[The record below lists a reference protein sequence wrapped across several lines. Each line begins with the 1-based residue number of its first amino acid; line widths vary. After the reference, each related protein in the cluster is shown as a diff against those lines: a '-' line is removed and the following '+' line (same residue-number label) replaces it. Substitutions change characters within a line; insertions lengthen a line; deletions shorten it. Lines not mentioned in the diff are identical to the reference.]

1 MFKNL
6 IKALKGL
13 WEAFLNLFRSPIK
26 TAENKIKELKEL
38 QAKSNESLG
47 NMKALTISTKREL
60 EKQFGRV

>member
-26 TAENKIKELKEL
+26 TAENKISKVPL
-38 QAKSNESLG
+38 
-47 NMKALTISTKREL
+47 
-60 EKQFGRV
+60 

>member
-26 TAENKIKELKEL
+26 TAENKSGSQVHRPE
-38 QAKSNESLG
+38 
-47 NMKALTISTKREL
+47 T
-60 EKQFGRV
+60 